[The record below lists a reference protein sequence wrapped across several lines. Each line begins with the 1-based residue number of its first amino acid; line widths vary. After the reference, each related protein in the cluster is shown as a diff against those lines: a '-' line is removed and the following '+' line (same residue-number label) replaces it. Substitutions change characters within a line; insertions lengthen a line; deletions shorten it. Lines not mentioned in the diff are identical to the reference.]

1 MNMKAIF
8 KGEARCFF
16 FVGFI
21 LVVYLNLDLIAISAL
36 ALIFAILYMQLKSGS
51 DEKEA
56 AVK

>member
-1 MNMKAIF
+1 MKAIF

-36 ALIFAILYMQLKSGS
+36 ALIFAILYRQLKSGS